1 MPKVDLEAG
10 KEAYKEAV
18 RIVPDRYSRKVD
30 KADWKTPAESDAA
43 EKAWKDALEKA
54 MREER
59 RKKGIAK
66 VSNEEWKKAAKEVG
80 SKRIKEGMEG
90 KETKWAD
97 HFKPFAEAI
106 ESAKLPER
114 TADWKENLKR
124 VEAIV
129 EALVKKK
136 EELMK

>member
-1 MPKVDLEAG
+1 MPKVDLESG

-18 RIVPDRYSRKVD
+18 RIVPDRYVRKIE
-30 KADWKTPAESDAA
+30 KADWKTAAESDAA
-43 EKAWKDALEKA
+43 EKTWKEALEKA

-66 VSNEEWKKAAKEVG
+66 VSNEEWKKAAKELG

-90 KETKWAD
+90 KETKWAEA
-97 HFKPFAEAI
+97 FKPFAEAI
-106 ESAKLPER
+106 ERVSLPPR

-124 VEAIV
+124 VETIV
-129 EALVKKK
+129 EALVKTK
-136 EELMK
+136 EEQMK